1 MLIRLVAQK
10 QSPNAPLLSEAARI
24 ANHCQSRFFVKFEE
38 ATQEFLPVV
47 RGFVDFD
54 SIPQSLQKHFGEER
68 AVVFT
73 DAPFSNNWFGR
84 HGSRQS
90 LLSLAGWSTHFAPPS
105 AMVFALHRV
114 AACSL
119 MFSTIA
125 TAEDI
130 ANLFHDEPVGCAF
143 DFCGDKT
150 DVRRTLFAGYLSPE
164 VRGALRRLSCPD
176 AAISAAEAVF
186 DQVRLEATGRGRGM
200 QFDEAFVVMKFSEGD
215 DNDNAYRY
223 AIRPALEASGLRPIR
238 ADENPQTK
246 SISQKV
252 MEHIDRARLIVIKL
266 DDPNPNVFFEL
277 GYALARGKD
286 IITIVPSDQ
295 LAKVPTDIRG
305 WELVTYTPGKYGDLA
320 ARVGQYLGSVL
331 PHRSAGCPT

>member
-1 MLIRLVAQK
+1 MLIRLVAEK
-10 QSPNAPLLSEAARI
+10 QSPNVPLLSEAARI
-24 ANHCQSRFFVKFEE
+24 ANHCQSRFYVHFEE
-38 ATQEFLPVV
+38 SAPAFLPVI
-47 RGFVDFD
+47 RGTIDFD
-54 SIPQSLQKHFGEER
+54 RIPQALHERFGEER

-73 DAPFSNNWFGR
+73 DFPFSNNWFGR

-105 AMVFALHRV
+105 SMVFALHRT

-176 AAISAAEAVF
+176 AAISAAEAIF
-186 DQVRLEATGRGRGM
+186 DQVRLEATGRSQAR

-223 AIRPALEASGLRPIR
+223 AIRPALERFGLRPIR

-246 SISQKV
+246 SLSQKV
-252 MEHIDRARLIVIKL
+252 MEHIDRARLVVIKL
-266 DDPNPNVFFEL
+266 DEPNPNVFFEL
-277 GYALARGKD
+277 GYALAKGKD
-286 IITIVPSDQ
+286 LLTIIPSDQ

-305 WELVTYTPGKYGDLA
+305 WELVTYTAGKFDDLA
-320 ARVGQYLGSVL
+320 NRVGQYLGNIL
-331 PHRSAGCPT
+331 PHRAGLPPA